1 MFSYNRILAKAIKL
15 THLGHEP
22 TNQIMTLYAIIIIH
36 LAAAAG
42 AHCVIKTHIFPNK
55 CHTKHGDLHIA
66 QF

>member
-1 MFSYNRILAKAIKL
+1 MFSYKRILAKAIKL

-36 LAAAAG
+36 LAAAG
-42 AHCVIKTHIFPNK
+42 AYRVIKTHIFPNQ
-55 CHTKHGDLHIA
+55 CHTKHRDLHIA